1 MRALILFAA
10 ALLSVSC
17 ASSTA
22 VIVAGLTRAPAA
34 PARIAPRQAELRLDV
49 IELSCHSCA
58 GKIAAGTARIPGV
71 LHVAAAIVE
80 RKLVVTYDPSRLNE
94 AALIRAIDMVVY
106 RSTE

>member
-1 MRALILFAA
+1 VRAPILLAA

-22 VIVAGLTRAPAA
+22 VTVAGLTRAPAA
-34 PARIAPRQAELRLDV
+34 PALIAPRQAELRLDV
-49 IELSCHSCA
+49 IELSCHRCA

-80 RKLVVTYDPSRLNE
+80 RKLVVTYGPTRLNE
-94 AALIRAIDMVVY
+94 AALISAIDRVVY
-106 RSTE
+106 RSTQ